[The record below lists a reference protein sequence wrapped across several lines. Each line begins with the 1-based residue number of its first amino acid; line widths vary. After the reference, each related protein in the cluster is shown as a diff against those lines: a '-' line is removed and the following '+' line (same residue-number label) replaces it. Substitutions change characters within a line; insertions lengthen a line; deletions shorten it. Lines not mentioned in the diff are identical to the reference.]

1 VSKHWRNSRTL
12 TETDLRLLVTGLDE
26 FGMLGRTLDAL
37 VRRSSV
43 RGLSAIIAVEVED
56 SFRSAAARGFDQR
69 QEQENIRKTNR
80 TWFPITHTFG
90 YMTLLSLKPVTVI
103 VSVTVPLGGSK
114 CPGSLRI
121 DRALP

>member
-69 QEQENIRKTNR
+69 QEQENIRKRNR
-80 TWFPITHTFG
+80 RLPITHTFG
-90 YMTLLSLKPVTVI
+90 YTLFSLKPVTVI
-103 VSVTVPLGGSK
+103 VSFAVPLGSSGK

-121 DRALP
+121 DGALP